1 MGLLSAAWSREFP
14 AVAFNT
20 IWPQCMVAT
29 FAVTNTVGSDLA
41 LAVSVAHM
49 ADPAYRI
56 ATSLCHGHHFLDR
69 EVLSMMRVRNKT
81 AWQVDAATPPELL
94 GDDFMVIP
102 EGMQAGDTHAF
113 TRLPPSQDPAHG
125 HQPLDGLRNLTLL
138 VAADSATSAPMVQQA
153 MQAGARA
160 RGAAL
165 TAEVHQMGEA
175 VRAVASG
182 AAAAAAGGGGG
193 GGAGGL
199 DLLYLGLGP
208 SSSKGTLETDAHEWE
223 RLFLSACKAPYYYVA
238 KALPALRKASA
249 PAQIVIVTPSPSC
262 HPDSFV
268 GGVPYAVMLTMR
280 SLYVVG
286 MAEEFNGSSP
296 AREYVRVNGLWDGAT
311 ERDPPPHDA
320 LSLLATR
327 AEGPPPPLRH
337 VEGARVPLGGQHD
350 ASGMF
355 YALDVSRVH
364 EKWTKVSTRDYTKQH
379 MFLDYTTMWYAD
391 TAVS

>member
-1 MGLLSAAWSREFP
+1 
-14 AVAFNT
+14 
-20 IWPQCMVAT
+20 
-29 FAVTNTVGSDLA
+29 
-41 LAVSVAHM
+41 
-49 ADPAYRI
+49 
-56 ATSLCHGHHFLDR
+56 
-69 EVLSMMRVRNKT
+69 MMRVRNKT

-223 RLFLSACKAPYYYVA
+223 RLFLSACKAPYC
-238 KALPALRKASA
+238 
-249 PAQIVIVTPSPSC
+249 T
-262 HPDSFV
+262 
-268 GGVPYAVMLTMR
+268 
-280 SLYVVG
+280 
-286 MAEEFNGSSP
+286 
-296 AREYVRVNGLWDGAT
+296 ARHHTARRPPRTVHR
-311 ERDPPPHDA
+311 PPHHTTPRTVHRPPHHTTPHHTTPHHTTPHHTTPHHTIPHRPPHNRRR
-320 LSLLATR
+320 TR
-327 AEGPPPPLRH
+327 AKS
-337 VEGARVPLGGQHD
+337 ARRRIL
-350 ASGMF
+350 
-355 YALDVSRVH
+355 
-364 EKWTKVSTRDYTKQH
+364 
-379 MFLDYTTMWYAD
+379 
-391 TAVS
+391 